1 MRLSKVKAVVWERAA
16 FQCEYC
22 RLSQSSSTRMV
33 FHIEHVIA
41 KKHGGL
47 SSLSNLALSCDH
59 CNLHKGSDLTG
70 IDPVTRKLTRLFNPR
85 KDNWKTHF
93 AIIGCRVRSATPI
106 GRATIK
112 VLKMNT
118 QLRIDLR
125 RASL

>member
-1 MRLSKVKAVVWERAA
+1 
-16 FQCEYC
+16 
-22 RLSQSSSTRMV
+22 MV

-41 KKHGGL
+41 KKHGGP

-93 AIIGCRVRSATPI
+93 AIIWVPGAVSYAYRTCDHQSAEDEHPT
-106 GRATIK
+106 A
-112 VLKMNT
+112 
-118 QLRIDLR
+118 D
-125 RASL
+125 